1 MVVEG
6 ERAVCEVGDVDC
18 AEFFGSGEYFTIE
31 FHVPLRRGMRKK
43 CTCALF
49 GITKVELGIMV
60 PNREEFLPF
69 AVACGGFHSGKEGAE
84 DGCGDPAFLFEGGD
98 LGGEVGDLGVE
109 GVGLLGGYLPLLGG
123 EGGGGD
129 GGEG

>member
-6 ERAVCEVGDVDC
+6 ECAVCERGDVDC
-18 AEFFGSGEYFTIE
+18 AECLGAAEYFTIE

-60 PNREEFLPF
+60 PFWEEFLPF
-69 AVACGGFHSGKEGAE
+69 AV
-84 DGCGDPAFLFEGGD
+84 P
-98 LGGEVGDLGVE
+98 
-109 GVGLLGGYLPLLGG
+109 
-123 EGGGGD
+123 
-129 GGEG
+129 